1 MCTSKC
7 VCKELEV
14 EVKNGKDFKS
24 INELE
29 TGQQQSPGSLQM
41 SSWFRIIASISW
53 ADILRAAQQTQMN
66 LRIRNESQKVRYL
79 PSLGEMSIFSITSQS
94 DALIF
99 VQLF

>member
-29 TGQQQSPGSLQM
+29 TGQQQSPGSLKM

-53 ADILRAAQQTQMN
+53 ADIL
-66 LRIRNESQKVRYL
+66 
-79 PSLGEMSIFSITSQS
+79 
-94 DALIF
+94 
-99 VQLF
+99 